1 MYRVLNGK
9 LKGARIGNTDVSGD
23 NEDEEDEGAG
33 NDIGDQ
39 GLDAAE
45 AEGDMWDEVLE
56 EDENE
61 LEDGN
66 ESDITDIDDDDDSK
80 PKTNVVNRG
89 TSKVEVKNENNSD
102 IQMQM
107 LKELLE
113 DKKMEDDLSAT

>member
-1 MYRVLNGK
+1 LYRVLNGK